1 MPRVLHPLRHSPLY
15 SGRMDDVFAQLRSI
29 LTPRAIRT
37 RGGFF
42 NFTSIDSKLF
52 TELAVPS

>member
-1 MPRVLHPLRHSPLY
+1 LV
-15 SGRMDDVFAQLRSI
+15 DQLRGVSI
-29 LTPRAIRT
+29 DLRAIRT

-52 TELAVPS
+52 TELASLVKLARKTWNPKALAR